1 MTDVTPPPAT
11 LDFDAATRALVRLSA
26 RIAAGSELDVRDG
39 LRETTEARTPARW
52 VEEVILQS
60 YLFAG
65 FPRALNAMRELRRVQ
80 GNRHGEVQGA
90 REGEGFGVAGA
101 SEGTEGEGFG
111 VRGASEGEGGYR
123 AAGEATCAQVY
134 GKFYAKLRHNI
145 VALHPDL
152 DEWMILEGYGKVLS
166 RPGLDLGRRELCIV
180 ASCVAAGQDRQLHSH
195 LHGARNVGVADEV
208 IAECLD
214 ALDGVV
220 KAEDLRRAKMLWAK
234 VRN

>member
-1 MTDVTPPPAT
+1 MTDFTHPPVT
-11 LDFDAATRALVRLSA
+11 LDFDAASRALVRLAA
-26 RIAAGSELDVRDG
+26 RIAAGSERDVRDG
-39 LRETTEARTPARW
+39 LGETTEALTPARW

-90 REGEGFGVAGA
+90 REGEEDV
-101 SEGTEGEGFG
+101 
-111 VRGASEGEGGYR
+111 R
-123 AAGEATCAQVY
+123 AAGEATCALVY
-134 GKFYAKLRHNI
+134 GKFYSKLRHNI
-145 VALHPDL
+145 VALHPEL

-195 LHGARNVGVADEV
+195 LHGARNVGVADNV
-208 IAECLD
+208 IAASLD
-214 ALDGVV
+214 ALEGVV
-220 KAEDLRRAKMLWAK
+220 KDEDLRRAKLLWNRVAGA
-234 VRN
+234 RC

>member
-101 SEGTEGEGFG
+101 G
-111 VRGASEGEGGYR
+111 EGEGGYR